1 MSQSAVQDI
10 EIAVFVE
17 TCVSVSDRIRLSQY
31 LEVVLERV
39 VSSELVV
46 F

>member
-10 EIAVFVE
+10 KIGVFVE

-31 LEVVLERV
+31 LEVAVERV
-39 VSSELVV
+39 VSSERVV